1 MTNVILYEIRQQEGY
16 SLGRLVDAFVQGK
29 EDDTQG
35 IIVHEYDEYFLKATF
50 WKRKLRRE
58 YRYNIQ
64 TQEFEPMEEEI
75 VSVSDF
81 GMQIG
86 GNKLVIFGNR
96 LMAQRIITL
105 ISFFSKNAYT
115 ITEYIIDIKNIV
127 KKICMMSEIELL
139 KMKLIDITIDKKIIV
154 DCNVNLAIQ
163 DSPEEVV
170 LKYADNIIEVSFR
183 IMGLDGKINMYKS
196 GRFSL
201 GKIQDEEKDE
211 LIQKIM
217 EIVC

>member
-1 MTNVILYEIRQQEGY
+1 ME
-16 SLGRLVDAFVQGK
+16 
-29 EDDTQG
+29 
-35 IIVHEYDEYFLKATF
+35 
-50 WKRKLRRE
+50 KRLRRE

-64 TQEFEPMEEEI
+64 TQEFEPIEEEI
-75 VSVSDF
+75 VNVSDF

-86 GNKLVIFGNR
+86 ENKLLIFGNR
-96 LMAQRIITL
+96 QMAQRIITL
-105 ISFFSKNAYT
+105 IGFFSKNAYT
-115 ITEYIIDIKNIV
+115 ITEYFIDIKNIV
-127 KKICMMSEIELL
+127 KKICMMPEIKLL
-139 KMKLIDITIDKKIIV
+139 KMKLIDITIDKKVIV

-183 IMGLDGKINMYKS
+183 IMGLNGKINMYKS